1 MSERAQ
7 ARAVVLGAMSGDL
20 SVEEFHDKW
29 PDSSDPLIRAIFEE
43 TEDTVEHVPGSWFRR
58 GTDQSRFRESAP
70 YKTLVVDGQL
80 LLDDFAVAPS
90 VLLVEIRERLLK
102 EINLSQGDEAL
113 ATSAREF
120 VAREVARHGARRRA
134 P

>member
-1 MSERAQ
+1 M
-7 ARAVVLGAMSGDL
+7 
-20 SVEEFHDKW
+20 
-29 PDSSDPLIRAIFEE
+29 
-43 TEDTVEHVPGSWFRR
+43 
-58 GTDQSRFRESAP
+58 
-70 YKTLVVDGQL
+70 VDGQL